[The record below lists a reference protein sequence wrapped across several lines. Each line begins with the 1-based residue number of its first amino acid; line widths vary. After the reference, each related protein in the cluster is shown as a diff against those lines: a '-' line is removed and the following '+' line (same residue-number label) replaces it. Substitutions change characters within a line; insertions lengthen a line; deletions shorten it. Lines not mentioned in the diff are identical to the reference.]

1 MPCESTR
8 ALLQHAGP
16 VYSAAAAA
24 CGGHEM
30 AEAVAQRVL
39 ASAVRARD
47 PESLDR
53 RHLIQEAVLLAVRV
67 DPCPELAAMALD
79 EREAVALARLAD
91 CSVLDIALV
100 LGITVQA
107 VKAAMSRGLRRAA
120 ASSALEQRV
129 LV

>member
-1 MPCESTR
+1 MPSGSTR

-24 CGGHEM
+24 CGGDEM

-39 ASAVRARD
+39 ASAVRA
-47 PESLDR
+47 PGSLDR
-53 RHLIQEAVLLAVRV
+53 RHLIREAVLLAVRV